1 MKLQIPVRFAASKII
16 EGDRLIEE
24 KLKLTQNEKET
35 IEHIIL
41 QMEAERGL
49 DRAAAIADMRFSF
62 IFDLC
67 SKTVVNQRKAKNI
80 GEAGKSISFSR
91 ESIPQFLCL

>member
-1 MKLQIPVRFAASKII
+1 MKQQFPVRFAASKII

-49 DRAAAIADMRFSF
+49 DRAGGNCRYE
-62 IFDLC
+62 IFFY
-67 SKTVVNQRKAKNI
+67 I
-80 GEAGKSISFSR
+80 
-91 ESIPQFLCL
+91 